1 MAELEGFPDDELS
14 KLEKDKEREG
24 AYFIRVSLAYP
35 EIKTALKLVKSER
48 VREKVSKAL
57 DNKAA
62 QNEPILEELIQK
74 RTEIAK
80 LFGLNSFSEYVT
92 EHESLMV
99 KKPSTI
105 ESFIDDLA
113 AKMHDK
119 GHKEFEEVLSFKR
132 QLTKNES
139 AGIEEWDLNF
149 YKNL

>member
-1 MAELEGFPDDELS
+1 M
-14 KLEKDKEREG
+14 
-24 AYFIRVSLAYP
+24 
-35 EIKTALKLVKSER
+35 
-48 VREKVSKAL
+48 SKAL

-119 GHKEFEEVLSFKR
+119 GHKEFEKVLSFKR